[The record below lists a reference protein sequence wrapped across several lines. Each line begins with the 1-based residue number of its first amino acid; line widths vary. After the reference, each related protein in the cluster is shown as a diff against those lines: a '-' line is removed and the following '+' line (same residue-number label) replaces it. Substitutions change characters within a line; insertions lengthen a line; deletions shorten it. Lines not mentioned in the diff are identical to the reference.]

1 MQRSFHRSAFTLIE
15 MLVVVVIIGILA
27 GVLVPRLVGAR
38 ERASDA
44 GRIVKVGQVSTAVEL
59 YAEEN
64 GGNYPT
70 TDLTNGSTVEMVKD
84 KIGSYISALPTDPG
98 K

>member
-1 MQRSFHRSAFTLIE
+1 MPNRFQNKTFTLIE

-44 GRIVKVGQVSTAVEL
+44 GRIVKV
-59 YAEEN
+59 
-64 GGNYPT
+64 
-70 TDLTNGSTVEMVKD
+70 
-84 KIGSYISALPTDPG
+84 
-98 K
+98 

>member
-1 MQRSFHRSAFTLIE
+1 MSYFTSNQPTVNKPTKARNRTFTLIE

-44 GRIVKVGQVSTAVEL
+44 GRIVKV
-59 YAEEN
+59 
-64 GGNYPT
+64 
-70 TDLTNGSTVEMVKD
+70 
-84 KIGSYISALPTDPG
+84 
-98 K
+98 